1 MRVSSLIILVVL
13 VLGAGY
19 VFLIRPPWVQDL
31 WRRGTGYA
39 PAATPTEA
47 VDRFIKAV
55 KARDLATAA
64 TYCNSEYAELLKRG
78 ADANAEMGKVI
89 DGISEYMTNAGL
101 ATDKC
106 IIFLHYLDA
115 FPTNIK
121 MVAAPKEKGDT
132 AIAVCQL
139 DVQGV
144 KGDITDPQGF
154 FSDLQS
160 VDGRMFS
167 RVLLSPALINPRG
180 FELAKEGDVWKLKIP
195 VPNAQVQAADYY
207 VSNYKAYHT
216 GLTVFRR
223 DVTNERY
230 SSKTEFERELLK
242 VLQEAK

>member
-1 MRVSSLIILVVL
+1 MRVSSLVILVL
-13 VLGAGY
+13 LLAGAGY

-39 PAATPTEA
+39 PASTPTEA

-78 ADANAEMGKVI
+78 AEANAEMGKVI
-89 DGISEYMTNAGL
+89 DGITEYMTNKGL

-106 IIFLHYLDA
+106 VIFLSYLDA

-121 MVAAPKEKGDT
+121 MTAAPKGDGDT
-132 AIAVCQL
+132 ATAVCQL
-139 DVQGV
+139 EVAGL
-144 KGDITDPQGF
+144 KGDIKDLQGF
-154 FSDLQS
+154 FGDLQS
-160 VDGRMFS
+160 VDGRMFN
-167 RVLLSPALINPRG
+167 RVLMSPALINPRG
-180 FELAKEGDVWKLKIP
+180 FELAKEGDVWKLKVP
-195 VPNAQVQAADYY
+195 VPDAQVQAADYY
-207 VSNYKAYHT
+207 ISNYKAYHT

-230 SSKTEFERELLK
+230 ASKAEFEQELLK

>member
-1 MRVSSLIILVVL
+1 MRVSSLVILVL
-13 VLGAGY
+13 LIAGAGY

-64 TYCNSEYAELLKRG
+64 TYCNPEYAELLKRG
-78 ADANAEMGKVI
+78 AQANAEMGKVI
-89 DGISEYMTNAGL
+89 DGITEYMTNKGL

-115 FPTNIK
+115 FPTNLK
-121 MVAAPKEKGDT
+121 MVAAPKEDGDSAV
-132 AIAVCQL
+132 AICQL

-144 KGDITDPQGF
+144 KGDIKDLQGF

-160 VDGRMFS
+160 VDNRMFN
-167 RVLLSPALINPRG
+167 RAFMSPYLVNPKGFALT
-180 FELAKEGDVWKLKIP
+180 KEGDVWKLKIP
-195 VPNAQVQAADYY
+195 VPDVQVQAADYY
-207 VSNYKAYHT
+207 ISNYKAYHT

-230 SSKTEFERELLK
+230 ASKSEFESELLK